1 MRISYK
7 LFVLKGNCVH
17 NLECDQ
23 RLAATSTCISENRMF
38 WSLRL
43 GSHDHIS
50 PVGRAV
56 HRECRQ
62 LSSCDTRTSATDISL
77 RKHFCLLR
85 NNITQLSIVT
95 ASLNT
100 QIEQQRG
107 ADEKGGRW
115 AREMGVHFKETWTQG
130 KPCMGGQSVD
140 IKHFRQTKVPDF
152 HCRPYCF
159 QLAS

>member
-1 MRISYK
+1 
-7 LFVLKGNCVH
+7 
-17 NLECDQ
+17 
-23 RLAATSTCISENRMF
+23 MF

-56 HRECRQ
+56 HRECQQ

-85 NNITQLSIVT
+85 NNITQLAIVT

-100 QIEQQRG
+100 QIEQRG
-107 ADEKGGRW
+107 ADEKG
-115 AREMGVHFKETWTQG
+115 REVGERDGSALQRDLDT
-130 KPCMGGQSVD
+130 
-140 IKHFRQTKVPDF
+140 RQTMHGWTVSRHQALPADQSSRLSLP
-152 HCRPYCF
+152 HILLPTRIINLVCLWVGTPLPNIHR
-159 QLAS
+159 L